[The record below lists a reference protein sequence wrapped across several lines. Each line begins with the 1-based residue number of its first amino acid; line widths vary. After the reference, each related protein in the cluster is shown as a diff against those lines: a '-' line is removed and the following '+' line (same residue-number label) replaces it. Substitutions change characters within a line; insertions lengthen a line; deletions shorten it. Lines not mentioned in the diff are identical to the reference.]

1 MSMPGIPIE
10 LQTGFTQVS
19 RAQQDMLAQAPA
31 EMRPFLE
38 SQMKMEKEMELCE
51 LLTRMFKS
59 DHDQAMT
66 QLKNI
71 GG

>member
-38 SQMKMEKEMELCE
+38 AQMKMAMEMEMCE
-51 LLTRMFKS
+51 FLTRMFKS
-59 DHDQAMT
+59 DHEQATTVM
-66 QLKNI
+66 KNI